1 MAAPRTQE
9 QEQQRRQLIQEQ
21 HDRIA
26 AAKIRRNML
35 DRTNYHYNKMA
46 NLEIELAEAKRNKQ
60 SLIVIDI
67 LEAMEK
73 VREGAEKAG

>member
-9 QEQQRRQLIQEQ
+9 QEQQRQQMIQEQ
-21 HDRIA
+21 HDRRE

-35 DRTNYHYNKMA
+35 DRTNYHYKKMA

-60 SLIVIDI
+60 SLIVTDI